1 MFLRTSFSKLH
12 WLGNMDRVRS
22 AILRY
27 GSWVR
32 AAIYALLTTLMLLS
46 LALYEDWSRPLNVSN
61 VLYEEISCSQP
72 QPSDPRCDL
81 VHNRGASAGGPFL
94 EVLLALA
101 VTVLLLT
108 VAWRVTSAM
117 RFRVLLLFPFA
128 VVTVIY
134 VLLVPRFY
142 GVTIV
147 QSTFSSVAI
156 SDDDVS
162 SNPSEPRFFLM
173 NKTAEAFLLWDADK
187 QEVVW
192 LPVAQAPLAR
202 VGRRH
207 SLGAVIERQAHAE
220 GLSREKAQ

>member
-1 MFLRTSFSKLH
+1 
-12 WLGNMDRVRS
+12 
-22 AILRY
+22 
-27 GSWVR
+27 
-32 AAIYALLTTLMLLS
+32 
-46 LALYEDWSRPLNVSN
+46 
-61 VLYEEISCSQP
+61 
-72 QPSDPRCDL
+72 
-81 VHNRGASAGGPFL
+81 
-94 EVLLALA
+94 
-101 VTVLLLT
+101 
-108 VAWRVTSAM
+108 M

-162 SNPSEPRFFLM
+162 SNLSEPRFFLM

-207 SLGAVIERQAHAE
+207 SLGAVIERQANAE